1 MKTLGL
7 IGGIGPESTIDYYRM
22 IIERYRARTNGENP
36 AIILNSIDLNRII
49 AWMNSGELNNVAD
62 YCSQEIE
69 RLVRAGA
76 EVGAICSNTPH
87 IVFDELR
94 ARANLPLISIVESTR
109 DRVRTLGLKTVA
121 LFGTRFTMQ
130 APFYPTK
137 FAEAGIK
144 LVTPND
150 EEQTFIHDSY
160 MKELLS
166 NQFLPETRAQV
177 LHIADELKTREK
189 VEAIILGGTELPLLI
204 KSDLHHDLPL
214 LDTASIHV
222 DALVQALLN

>member
-1 MKTLGL
+1 
-7 IGGIGPESTIDYYRM
+7 
-22 IIERYRARTNGENP
+22 
-36 AIILNSIDLNRII
+36 
-49 AWMNSGELNNVAD
+49 
-62 YCSQEIE
+62 
-69 RLVRAGA
+69 
-76 EVGAICSNTPH
+76 
-87 IVFDELR
+87 
-94 ARANLPLISIVESTR
+94 
-109 DRVRTLGLKTVA
+109 
-121 LFGTRFTMQ
+121 MQ

-150 EEQTFIHDSY
+150 EEQTFIHDRY

>member
-22 IIERYRARTNGENP
+22 LVDRYRSKTNGDNP
-36 AIILNSIDLNRII
+36 AIIINSIDLNHIV
-49 AWMNSGELNNVAD
+49 AWMIGGELNKLAD

-76 EVGAICSNTPH
+76 GVGAICSNTPH

-94 ARANLPLISIVESTR
+94 ARANLPLISIVESAR
-109 DRVRTLGLKTVA
+109 DRVRTLGLKTVG

-130 APFYPTK
+130 ATFYPTK

-150 EEQTFIHDSY
+150 EEQTFIHDRY

-177 LHIADELKTREK
+177 LHIADEMKTREN

-204 KSDLHHDLPL
+204 KSDSHHDMPL